1 MYYTHR
7 RLSMSQKNL
16 WKKSGRTK
24 AHPQQVPPKE
34 QTYRRPA
41 WVPKGVSSEEELC
54 PDCFKVVGTKSRY
67 KLVCMLGKAKA
78 GLTVGAMTKV
88 MNLRQPTV
96 SHHLQALHSVNAVMR
111 EERGRECIY
120 TLNRTAHCFE
130 ECKIPF

>member
-1 MYYTHR
+1 MHYTHR
-7 RLSMSQKNL
+7 PLSMSQKNL

-34 QTYRRPA
+34 QTYPRPA

-67 KLVCMLGKAKA
+67 KLVCMLGKAKD

-96 SHHLQALHSVNAVMR
+96 SHHLQALHSVNAVSR
-111 EERGRECIY
+111 RERGRECIY

-130 ECKIPF
+130 ECKIPY